1 MMRLLI
7 TKESKYR
14 FPFAAGMIAA
24 AIMLGVSGF
33 SSSGLCRESPAKTA
47 VSSEEPA
54 VLEAARK
61 YFDAEVARDLPAV
74 YRCLAPSS
82 VYCATHDYEAFLAE
96 AHASPVRIVGYK
108 IVRIAH
114 IRNNEDFKGF
124 PHVEKFAYVEV
135 DIVVHY
141 TDKNE
146 KADVNIGFTFI
157 KERGKWY
164 KG

>member
-1 MMRLLI
+1 MK
-7 TKESKYR
+7 KELKHH
-14 FPFAAGMIAA
+14 FPFALGMMAA
-24 AIMLGVSGF
+24 VIILGVSGI
-33 SSSGLCRESPAKTA
+33 SGPGICGETAAKAVLSPEES
-47 VSSEEPA
+47 A

-61 YFDAEVARDLPAV
+61 YFDAEVVRDLPAV

-82 VYCATHDYEAFLAE
+82 VYSATHDYDAFLAE
-96 AHASPVRIVGYK
+96 ANASPVRIVEYK

-124 PHVEKFAYVEV
+124 PHVEKFAFVEV

-146 KADVNIGFTFI
+146 KADVNFGFTFI

>member
-1 MMRLLI
+1 MRLPMK
-7 TKESKYR
+7 KESKYR
-14 FPFAAGMIAA
+14 FQWMLGMIAA
-24 AIMLGVSGF
+24 AILLGVSGF
-33 SSSGLCRESPAKTA
+33 SAPGMCGEPSAATA

-54 VLEAARK
+54 VLEAAQK
-61 YFDAEVARDLPAV
+61 YFDAEMARDLPAV

-82 VYCATHDYEAFLAE
+82 AYSATHDYEAFLAE
-96 AHASPVRIVGYK
+96 AKASPVRILAYK

-124 PHVEKFAYVEV
+124 PKVEKFAYVEV

-146 KADVNIGFTFI
+146 KADVNFGFTFI